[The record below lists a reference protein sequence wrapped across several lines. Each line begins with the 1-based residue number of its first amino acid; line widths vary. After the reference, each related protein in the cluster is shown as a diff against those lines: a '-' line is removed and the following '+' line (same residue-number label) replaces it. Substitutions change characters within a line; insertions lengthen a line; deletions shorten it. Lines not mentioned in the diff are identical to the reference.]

1 MKRPGQL
8 RSRSAPLR
16 SREPARGK
24 PMKKVNRKRKAANL
38 ERAHGPAERR
48 EWIKTL
54 PCANC
59 GIVGYSEGAHI
70 RNGGMSR
77 KADARFTIA
86 LCASRVALIGGVNF
100 PISGCHYAQHRYGW
114 TYLATL
120 DTPEK
125 REAAAAR
132 TEQLWLAHRSAG
144 RTHQET
150 DRDD

>member
-1 MKRPGQL
+1 MRKTPL

-24 PMKKVNRKRKAANL
+24 PIKKVNRKRKAANL

-77 KADARFTIA
+77 KADMRFVIP
-86 LCASRVALIGGVNF
+86 LCGWHGDWTAAD
-100 PISGCHYAQHRYGW
+100 SGFLMSCHGAQHAYGW
-114 TYLATL
+114 AELPNL
-120 DTPEK
+120 DTLVK
-125 REAAAAR
+125 REVFADGIENLWQSHLRQTGRAR
-132 TEQLWLAHRSAG
+132 QDTE
-144 RTHQET
+144 
-150 DRDD
+150 

>member
-1 MKRPGQL
+1 MKKTPL

-24 PMKKVNRKRKAANL
+24 PIKKVNRKRKAANL

-70 RNGGMSR
+70 KNGGMSK
-77 KADARFTIA
+77 KADARFVIP
-86 LCASRVALIGGVNF
+86 LCGIYIVARKGCVI
-100 PISGCHYAQHRYGW
+100 GCHHLQHGFGW
-114 TYLATL
+114 GVLTAL

-132 TEQLWLAHRSAG
+132 TEELWQSHLRQAG

-150 DRDD
+150 DRERESE